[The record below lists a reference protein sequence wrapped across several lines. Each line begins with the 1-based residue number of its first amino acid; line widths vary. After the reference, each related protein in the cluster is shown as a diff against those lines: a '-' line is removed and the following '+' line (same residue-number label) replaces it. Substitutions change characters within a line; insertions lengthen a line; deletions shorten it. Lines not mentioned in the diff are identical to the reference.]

1 MYVRVRCIRIVLGL
15 MVFLTPSASLVL
27 AGQDCKRAVE
37 LYNKGTLS
45 EDPQEKES
53 YFKQAISLCSEPE
66 ILSRVYNNLADTYE
80 KQGQLS
86 LALEFYK
93 KALEKKPDSAISCFS
108 VGDIFFEL
116 GDYYSAYVMYNRG
129 LKYDQM
135 DKEALEKRDLAKG
148 EFEKKMIIYFDF
160 DSADISRHYN
170 QRLDVIG
177 EAIRAHGRS
186 TGVKVIGHTC
196 DIGPQAYNK
205 DISVKRALQVAEY
218 LTHRFS
224 MDPSSI
230 ETLGMG
236 EEDPLLPNTDEKARA
251 LNRRVEVI
259 VSE

>member
-1 MYVRVRCIRIVLGL
+1 MCVRVGCIRIVLGL
-15 MVFLTPSASLVL
+15 MVFLTASANLVL

-53 YFKQAISLCSEPE
+53 YFKQALSLCSEPE

-86 LALEFYK
+86 LALAFYK
-93 KALEKKPDSAISCFS
+93 KALEKRPDSAVSCFS

-129 LKYDQM
+129 LKYDQQ
-135 DKEALEKRDLAKG
+135 DTESLEKRDLAEG
-148 EFEKKMIIYFDF
+148 EFKKKMIIYFDC
-160 DSADISRHYN
+160 DSADITRHYN
-170 QRLDVIG
+170 HRLDVIG
-177 EAIRAHGRS
+177 EVIGAQGRGK
-186 TGVKVIGHTC
+186 GVKVIGHTC

-205 DISVKRALQVAEY
+205 DISVKRALKVAEY
-218 LTHRFS
+218 LTHHFP
-224 MDPSSI
+224 MDPGSI
-230 ETLGMG
+230 ETRGMG
-236 EEDPLLPNTDEKARA
+236 EENPLLPNTDETARA

-259 VSE
+259 VTE